1 MIRMNAEEPKTR
13 LLGKEYSPLI
23 IRRYSMPVLMFVA
36 LISDHDLNNLDS
48 VVDGYFKKKPLSESI
63 QGIRN
68 SAGGLSEALYKKY
81 PRTEG
86 VAVILQADK
95 CTVSSLAGDF
105 MNHLACRV
113 ELYNLLTFA
122 TGV

>member
-1 MIRMNAEEPKTR
+1 MNKKAEPRTR
-13 LLGKEYSPLI
+13 LIGKEYSPLI
-23 IRRYSMPVLMFVA
+23 IRRYSMPVLHFVSM
-36 LISDHDLNNLDS
+36 ISDHNLDDLD
-48 VVDGYFKKKPLSESI
+48 VVVHEYFKENPMLESI

-68 SAGGLSEALYKKY
+68 SAGGLSEALYKRY

-86 VAVILQADK
+86 VAIIIQADK
-95 CTVSSLAGDF
+95 MTVSSLSGDF

-113 ELYNLLTFA
+113 ELYNLLTFI